1 MDYIKINEYPLERF
15 GFGDEDYY
23 DVDYFDG
30 VGYQSAKI
38 KGSVIKQA
46 IINSVGNI
54 YNTDGILTN
63 DRTLTGDNFELF
75 FQELGAFKVHSHKNN
90 TDNVVIEVRNNTGFY
105 SFIIKDHNT
114 NEPYLHI
121 KEGKVTINDAY
132 TLPNL
137 DGASGQVL
145 KTNGAGVVSWAN
157 EESEN
162 IYNTNGTLTDNRTI
176 DGNNNGIDIQ
186 NLDYLAI
193 DVTNTGGT
201 VLSDLMQINI
211 NPTSIGALDR
221 LYCIVDIIAN
231 KRRLAIIKTGEVVIN
246 EAYKLPLL
254 DGTNGQVLTTNGA
267 GVASWVTPTAS
278 TDFIPKVSGFN
289 VQRFF
294 IWANSS
300 TTTYFSGLLSGGIGG
315 TQSALLIGGA
325 TATKIIRTRFTS
337 GTTSGSVAGYRGNGT
352 DFFVGMGWHFVCT
365 FGHNDP
371 TFNSSAHNWI
381 GLGNAIT
388 FQIGSLTYA
397 SSLGNI
403 IGVGND
409 PTDSTLQ
416 ILHNDSTG
424 SATKIP
430 LGADFPSNRTAGVAF
445 SGMFCLE
452 LYNDYGSTS
461 VKWRMTRI
469 DTGTVEQGTISTNL
483 PSASTGLCP
492 VASRS
497 NGSSTSLS
505 AVIDVASIQIFT
517 KY

>member
-1 MDYIKINEYPLERF
+1 MDYIKINEYPLERL

-46 IINSVGNI
+46 IINSVANFYNSDGTLTGDRVVDGNNFFLTFDNITNLRFNTQGAPLGVSGFEINATPTGNLFTVKNAGTGVVVLKISGDSVYINNDYRLPTTDGTTGQVIQTDGAGNLSFISPSSISANI
-54 YNTDGILTN
+54 YNTNGTLTAN
-63 DRTLTGDNFELF
+63 RTLTGANFELF
-75 FQELGAFKVHSHKNN
+75 FQELGKFILHSHKNN

-114 NEPYLHI
+114 GVPYFHI

-145 KTNGAGVVSWAN
+145 
-157 EESEN
+157 
-162 IYNTNGTLTDNRTI
+162 
-176 DGNNNGIDIQ
+176 
-186 NLDYLAI
+186 
-193 DVTNTGGT
+193 
-201 VLSDLMQINI
+201 
-211 NPTSIGALDR
+211 
-221 LYCIVDIIAN
+221 
-231 KRRLAIIKTGEVVIN
+231 
-246 EAYKLPLL
+246 
-254 DGTNGQVLTTNGA
+254 TTNGA
-267 GVASWVTPTAS
+267 GVASWVTPSAS

-294 IWANSS
+294 IWANGSN
-300 TTTYFSGLLSGGIGG
+300 TLFYSGLLSGGIGG
-315 TQSALLIGGA
+315 TQTLIALGGG
-325 TATKIIRTRFTS
+325 TPTKVIRTRFNS
-337 GTTSGSVAGYRGNGT
+337 GTTSGSVAGYRGNST
-352 DFFVGMGWHFVCT
+352 DFFVGAGWHFVCT

-371 TFNSSAHNWI
+371 TFNSSAHNWV

-416 ILHNDSTG
+416 ILHNDNAG

-430 LGADFPSNRTAGVAF
+430 LGSDFPSNRTAGVAF
-445 SGMFCLE
+445 TGMFCLE
-452 LYNDYGSTS
+452 LFNDYGSTS

-483 PSASTGLCP
+483 PSTSTGLSP